1 MVEKGPT
8 AHLYAAGINDGL
20 QLQAVVSEVVTEG
33 VDLTGVEES
42 FSQTVAISYIGNYTD
57 LKETKTVEVQVVLQ
71 PDPDY
76 VPPQPEVES
85 PELNNPDGG
94 K

>member
-1 MVEKGPT
+1 
-8 AHLYAAGINDGL
+8 
-20 QLQAVVSEVVTEG
+20 
-33 VDLTGVEES
+33 
-42 FSQTVAISYIGNYTD
+42 VAISYIGNYTD

-76 VPPQPEVES
+76 VPPQPEVETTEETKLEGET
-85 PELNNPDGG
+85 P

>member
-1 MVEKGPT
+1 MLPDIDEE
-8 AHLYAAGINDGL
+8 AARR
-20 QLQAVVSEVVTEG
+20 VVTEG
-33 VDLTGVEES
+33 IDLTNVQEN
-42 FSQTVAISYIGNYTD
+42 FSQAVALSYIGNYTD

-76 VPPQPEVES
+76 VPPQPEVETT
-85 PELNNPDGG
+85 EETKLEGETA